1 MALCEHAE
9 KAGVESLLVVTPY
22 YVRPPQ
28 RGLVEYYVDLGR
40 RFARPLLIYH
50 IPGRTAVSVE
60 IDTLARIAE
69 KVPHFA
75 SIKHAVSDL
84 GFVSEMPQ
92 HLGADFRIFVGLEE
106 LSFPMMAVGAAGMMN
121 AVGNIAPRK
130 VLDLY
135 LRCREDR
142 VADERRLHFDLF
154 ELNRAVFFDTNPIA
168 VKYMMKRMGLIA
180 NKEHRLPIMPATPE
194 TEARLDA
201 VLERAGL
208 ISSAAA

>member
-1 MALCEHAE
+1 MWTRVPTRARWRY
-9 KAGVESLLVVTPY
+9 VWDQLVDVA
-22 YVRPPQ
+22 
-28 RGLVEYYVDLGR
+28 VD
-40 RFARPLLIYH
+40 
-50 IPGRTAVSVE
+50 TAVSVE
-60 IDTLARIAE
+60 IDSLARIAE

-106 LSFPMMAVGAAGMMN
+106 LSFPMMAVGAAEIMN
-121 AVGNIAPRK
+121 AVGNIASRK

-135 LRCREDR
+135 LRCREDCM
-142 VADERRLHFDLF
+142 ADERRLHFDLF

-168 VKYMMKRMGLIA
+168 VKYVMKRMGLIA
-180 NKEHRLPIMPATPE
+180 NKERRLPMIPVTSE

>member
-1 MALCEHAE
+1 VALCEHAV
-9 KAGVESLLVVTPY
+9 KAGVDSLLVVTSY

-40 RFARPLLIYH
+40 RFALPLPIYH
-50 IPGRTAVSVE
+50 IPGRIAVSVE

-75 SIKHAVSDL
+75 GIKHAVNDL
-84 GFVSEMPQ
+84 GFVREMLQ
-92 HLGADFRIFVGLEE
+92 HLGADFRIFVDLEE

-130 VLDLY
+130 VSDLY
-135 LRCREDR
+135 LRGREDR

-154 ELNRAVFFDTNPIA
+154 ELNSVVFFDTNPIA

-180 NKEHRLPIMPATPE
+180 NMKHRLSMMPVTPE